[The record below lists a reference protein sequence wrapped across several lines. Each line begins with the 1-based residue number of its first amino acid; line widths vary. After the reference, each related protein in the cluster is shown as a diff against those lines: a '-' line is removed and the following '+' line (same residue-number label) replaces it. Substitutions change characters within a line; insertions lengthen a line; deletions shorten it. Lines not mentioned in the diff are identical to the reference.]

1 MSHKIDGTA
10 ITRMLIL
17 RNIFEIVNIGS
28 FAQHQLIGK
37 GHKMVLHVC
46 APPLDELKSLFKQQ
60 FAQGS
65 GNVAAIP
72 KEPAAQSFD
81 HLGNRSAVIDIA
93 WRQTTGQQFPL
104 LVDDQMQL
112 KAKEPAHAF
121 WAMPGID
128 GKDTV
133 STDAF
138 GFIDRRRSRA
148 NEADA
153 RTSTKAALQISK
165 HGNYTQGMRWRG
177 FLPVRRV
184 RKLKKPR
191 LKRVLL
197 CMCL

>member
-1 MSHKIDGTA
+1 MQTRLFVLMPVGKQSGNRMSHKIDGTA

-112 KAKEPAHAF
+112 KAKEPAHAGLV
-121 WAMPGID
+121 PCG
-128 GKDTV
+128 
-133 STDAF
+133 AF
-138 GFIDRRRSRA
+138 LSR
-148 NEADA
+148 
-153 RTSTKAALQISK
+153 
-165 HGNYTQGMRWRG
+165 G
-177 FLPVRRV
+177 
-184 RKLKKPR
+184 
-191 LKRVLL
+191 
-197 CMCL
+197 